1 MTLVYI
7 GCGIDFY
14 PVERIPDI
22 EKFIYIDSLPQ
33 SQYGHK
39 GYVTGINSK
48 KYYLDIFRK
57 NVPTKFCKINMEK
70 TYPDIYKNYNT
81 GQEIYH
87 YYNLPFPWNSI
98 ISQKNITMKE
108 MELLSF
114 LIRQATHLVVSNHDP
129 HVDILTLL
137 PRKFILV
144 TSYNSSYP
152 TKEESSLEQ
161 ELEER
166 FKYPTLFSEFNEVPI
181 QRRRIEK
188 ILHIQKEGISEFR
201 DYEDF
206 MAYHVR
212 GKT

>member
-33 SQYGHK
+33 SECGHK
-39 GYVTGINSK
+39 GYVSGVYSK
-48 KYYLDIFRK
+48 KNYIEEFGK
-57 NVPTKFCKINMEK
+57 NVPTKFFKINMERS
-70 TYPDIYKNYNT
+70 YPDIYKNYHT

-98 ISQKNITMKE
+98 ISQKNISMKD

-137 PRKFILV
+137 PRNFILV
-144 TSYNSSYP
+144 TIYNSWYP
-152 TKEESSLEQ
+152 TKGEESEVLEKK
-161 ELEER
+161 
-166 FKYPTLFSEFNEVPI
+166 FIYPTLFTEFNEQPI

-188 ILHIQKEGISEFR
+188 ILQIEKEGITEFKY
-201 DYEDF
+201 YEDF
-206 MAYHVR
+206 MANYIR
-212 GKT
+212 NKN